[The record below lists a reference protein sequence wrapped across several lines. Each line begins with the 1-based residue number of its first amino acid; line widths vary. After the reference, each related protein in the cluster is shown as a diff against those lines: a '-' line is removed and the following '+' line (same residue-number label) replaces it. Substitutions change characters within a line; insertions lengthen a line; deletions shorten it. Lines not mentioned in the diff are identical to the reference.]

1 MVEKAHL
8 KAKENLEPSTSST
21 APSTVSVSSA
31 GSSASAAVLNPELKG
46 FPRPFPIPLKWSAST
61 SKAILSDKM
70 TPLARKEI
78 TQTCV
83 TLMMVYEQKPS
94 RGQCVDVAKDL
105 VREYPQISDPIGEAH
120 VS

>member
-1 MVEKAHL
+1 MVEEAHL

-21 APSTVSVSSA
+21 APSTVSVSSL
-31 GSSASAAVLNPELKG
+31 GSSASGTALNPELKG
-46 FPRPFPIPLKWSAST
+46 FPRPFPIPLKWSVST
-61 SKAILSDKM
+61 SKAIVSGKM

-94 RGQCVDVAKDL
+94 RGQCIAVAKDL
-105 VREYPQISDPIGEAH
+105 IRKYPQIADPIGEAH